1 MSLDNKINEL
11 QITFELR
18 AEIADMMWEIDR
30 LREIEQAYVDEE
42 HYEKAAIILE
52 RQKRLTR
59 LINNKEKKLKKY
71 EESFSTDART

>member
-30 LREIEQAYVDEE
+30 LKEIETAYVDEE
-42 HYEKAAIILE
+42 HYEKAAIVLE

-59 LINNKEKKLKKY
+59 LINNKKRKLKQY
-71 EESFSTDART
+71 EKPFSTDART